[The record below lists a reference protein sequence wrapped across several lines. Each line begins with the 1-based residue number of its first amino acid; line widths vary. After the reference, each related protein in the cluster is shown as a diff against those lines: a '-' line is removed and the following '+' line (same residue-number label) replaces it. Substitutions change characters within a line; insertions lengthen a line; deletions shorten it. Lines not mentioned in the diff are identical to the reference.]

1 MLTLQG
7 KGIRYLYQVDKQVA
21 PLPRGANIMR
31 GTPIHAPVPRSEIAQ
46 QRPVAPGGRR
56 QRREQQRKA
65 HRRLQRRRLLV
76 ALPVLIGLLMG
87 LLYFAL
93 SLEREPV
100 ARLEVPTV
108 GSGQEDPTAGLQTGS
123 NHDSRAGSEAAT
135 GATRV
140 ETELTEEKAESLRSE
155 LSQVAQ
161 AYPATYGVVVL
172 DPSSGERV
180 AMDAD
185 RRFLAAS
192 LNKLP
197 VLMTLYRAAA
207 SGTVDLDDE
216 ISMQASDVQAYGTG
230 VLYTYPVGYTMTLR
244 ECARLL
250 IKESDNTAWKMLDR
264 YLGRDYIRAELYR
277 VGARSTE
284 YWLPNTTTPN
294 DVLLMLEKISDPSYT
309 TPDLSAEMLDVMANT
324 SFEDRLPQSLPEGTR
339 VSHKIGYYGTTF
351 ADAGVVFPEG
361 ARDTRDA
368 YLMVVMAS
376 DTSEL
381 ASRAA
386 TQEMSLATYRILS
399 EPAQTST
406 KDAPNSREQG
416 S

>member
-1 MLTLQG
+1 VPG
-7 KGIRYLYQVDKQVA
+7 SE
-21 PLPRGANIMR
+21 
-31 GTPIHAPVPRSEIAQ
+31 TPTS
-46 QRPVAPGGRR
+46 RR
-56 QRREQQRKA
+56 QRREQN
-65 HRRLQRRRLLV
+65 RRALRRRRLFV
-76 ALPVLIGLLMG
+76 ALPILIGLLTV
-87 LLYFAL
+87 LLFMAE
-93 SLEREPV
+93 SEPV

-108 GSGQEDPTAGLQTGS
+108 ESDPEAPAAGSQTGS
-123 NHDSRAGSEAAT
+123 KSDPRATAKDE
-135 GATRV
+135 TRV
-140 ETELTEEKAESLRSE
+140 KAELTEEKAELLRVE
-155 LSQVAQ
+155 IKQIAR

-180 AMDAD
+180 AMEAD

-207 SGTVDLDDE
+207 SGAVDLDHK

-230 VLYTYPVGYTMTLR
+230 ELYTHPVGHTITLR

-284 YWLPNTTTPN
+284 YWLPNTTTPD
-294 DVLLMLEKISDPSYT
+294 DVLLVLEKISDPSYT
-309 TPDLSAEMLDVMANT
+309 NPDLSAEMLDIMTNT
-324 SFEDRLPQSLPEGTR
+324 SFEDRLPQPLPEGTR
-339 VSHKIGYYGTTF
+339 VSHKIGYYGSTF
-351 ADAGVVFPEG
+351 ADAGIVFPEG
-361 ARDTRDA
+361 ARDARDA
-368 YLMVVMAS
+368 YLMVVIAS

-381 ASRAA
+381 ASRLA

-399 EPAQTST
+399 EPAQT
-406 KDAPNSREQG
+406 DAPG
-416 S
+416 SKDRRR

>member
-1 MLTLQG
+1 MQG
-7 KGIRYLYQVDKQVA
+7 NRLEYLYQVDKQVA
-21 PLPRGANIMR
+21 PHLGAR
-31 GTPIHAPVPRSEIAQ
+31 TSCGGLIHAPVPRSETPQ
-46 QRPVAPGGRR
+46 ETPTTYGGR
-56 QRREQQRKA
+56 RREQQKA
-65 HRRLQRRRLLV
+65 LRRRRRLLV
-76 ALPVLIGLLMG
+76 ALPILIGLLTG
-87 LLYFAL
+87 LLFFTL
-93 SLEREPV
+93 VMEREPV

-108 GSGQEDPTAGLQTGS
+108 GSGPEAPTAGSQTGS
-123 NHDSRAGSEAAT
+123 NSDPRAASE

-140 ETELTEEKAESLRSE
+140 KTELTEEKAELLRSE
-155 LSQVAQ
+155 LGQIAQ
-161 AYPATYGVVVL
+161 AYPATYGVVVF

-207 SGTVDLDDE
+207 SGAVDLDDK

-230 VLYTYPVGYTMTLR
+230 ELYTHPVGHTITLR

-284 YWLPNTTTPN
+284 YWLPNTTTPD
-294 DVLLMLEKISDPSYT
+294 DVLLVLEKISDPSYT
-309 TPDLSAEMLDVMANT
+309 NPDLSAEMLDIMTNT
-324 SFEDRLPQSLPEGTR
+324 SFEDRLPQPLPEGTR
-339 VSHKIGYYGTTF
+339 VSHKIGYYGSTF
-351 ADAGVVFPEG
+351 ADAGIVFPEG
-361 ARDTRDA
+361 ARDARDA
-368 YLMVVMAS
+368 YLMVVIAS

-381 ASRAA
+381 ASRLA

-399 EPAQTST
+399 EPAQT
-406 KDAPNSREQG
+406 DAPG
-416 S
+416 SKEEGS

>member
-1 MLTLQG
+1 M
-7 KGIRYLYQVDKQVA
+7 
-21 PLPRGANIMR
+21 
-31 GTPIHAPVPRSEIAQ
+31 
-46 QRPVAPGGRR
+46 
-56 QRREQQRKA
+56 
-65 HRRLQRRRLLV
+65 
-76 ALPVLIGLLMG
+76 
-87 LLYFAL
+87 
-93 SLEREPV
+93 
-100 ARLEVPTV
+100 ARLDVRIV
-108 GSGQEDPTAGLQTGS
+108 GSGPEAPTAGLQTGS
-123 NHDSRAGSEAAT
+123 NPDPLAGSEAAI

-140 ETELTEEKAESLRSE
+140 ETELTEEKTEPLRSE
-155 LSQVAQ
+155 LGQIARV
-161 AYPATYGVVVL
+161 YPATYGVVVL

-207 SGTVDLDDE
+207 SGEVDLDDE

-230 VLYTYPVGYTMTLR
+230 VLYTYPVGHTMTLR

-284 YWLPNTTTPN
+284 YWIPNTTTPN

-309 TPDLSAEMLDVMANT
+309 TPDLSAEMLGVMANT
-324 SFEDRLPQSLPEGTR
+324 AFEDRLPQPLPEGTR

-361 ARDTRDA
+361 ARDARDA
-368 YLMVVMAS
+368 YLMVVIANN
-376 DTSEL
+376 TSEL
-381 ASRAA
+381 ASRDAMR
-386 TQEMSLATYRILS
+386 EMSLATYRILS

-406 KDAPNSREQG
+406 KGAPDSKEQG

>member
-1 MLTLQG
+1 LLFLLPLTE
-7 KGIRYLYQVDKQVA
+7 K
-21 PLPRGANIMR
+21 
-31 GTPIHAPVPRSEIAQ
+31 
-46 QRPVAPGGRR
+46 
-56 QRREQQRKA
+56 
-65 HRRLQRRRLLV
+65 
-76 ALPVLIGLLMG
+76 
-87 LLYFAL
+87 
-93 SLEREPV
+93 EPV

-108 GSGQEDPTAGLQTGS
+108 GSGPEAPTAEPKTGS
-123 NHDSRAGSEAAT
+123 DSGSQAGTEAAT

-140 ETELTEEKAESLRSE
+140 ETELTEEKIEPLRSE
-155 LSQVAQ
+155 LEQIAQ

-172 DPSSGERV
+172 DPSSGQRM

-185 RRFLAAS
+185 HRFLAAS

-207 SGTVDLDDE
+207 SGEVDLDDK

-230 VLYTYPVGYTMTLR
+230 VLYTYPIGYTMTLR
-244 ECARLL
+244 ECARHL

-284 YWLPNTTTPN
+284 YWIPNTTTPD

-309 TPDLSAEMLDVMANT
+309 TPDLSAEMLDVMMNT
-324 SFEDRLPQSLPEGTR
+324 SFEDRLPQPLPEGTR
-339 VSHKIGYYGTTF
+339 VSHKIGYYGTTY

-361 ARDTRDA
+361 ARDARDA

-376 DTSEL
+376 ETSEL

-386 TQEMSLATYRILS
+386 MQEMSLVTYRILS
-399 EPAQTST
+399 KPAQPSA
-406 KDAPNSREQG
+406 KDASEGKAQG

>member
-1 MLTLQG
+1 M
-7 KGIRYLYQVDKQVA
+7 
-21 PLPRGANIMR
+21 RGA
-31 GTPIHAPVPRSEIAQ
+31 IHAPVPRSETP
-46 QRPVAPGGRR
+46 RETPTTYGGRR
-56 QRREQQRKA
+56 QRREQQKA
-65 HRRLQRRRLLV
+65 LRRRLLV
-76 ALPVLIGLLMG
+76 ALPILIGLLTG
-87 LLYFAL
+87 LLFIAL
-93 SLEREPV
+93 SMEREPV

-108 GSGQEDPTAGLQTGS
+108 GSRPEAPTAGSQTGS
-123 NHDSRAGSEAAT
+123 NSDPRAASEAAA

-140 ETELTEEKAESLRSE
+140 KTELTEEKTEPLRSE
-155 LSQVAQ
+155 LNRIAQ
-161 AYPATYGVVVL
+161 EYPATYGVVVL

-207 SGTVDLDDE
+207 SGVVDLDDK
-216 ISMQASDVQAYGTG
+216 ISMLASDVQAYGTG
-230 VLYTYPVGYTMTLR
+230 VLYTYPIGHTITLR

-277 VGARSTE
+277 VGARSTQ
-284 YWLPNTTTPN
+284 YWFPNTTTPD
-294 DVLLMLEKISDPSYT
+294 DVLLVLEKISDPSYT
-309 TPDLSAEMLDVMANT
+309 NPDLSAEMLDIMTNT
-324 SFEDRLPQSLPEGTR
+324 SFEDRLPQPLPEGTR
-339 VSHKIGYYGTTF
+339 VSHKIGYYGATF
-351 ADAGVVFPEG
+351 ADAGVIFPEG
-361 ARDTRDA
+361 ARDARDA
-368 YLMVVMAS
+368 YLMVVIAS
-376 DTSEL
+376 DTSVL

-399 EPAQTST
+399 EPAQT
-406 KDAPNSREQG
+406 DAPGREEG